1 MKKTNRQLESGDF
14 THSEFSAD
22 FFDFDVQRSRSAAHR
37 NRFSAPSKKKIKN
50 LKNKKNGENES

>member
-14 THSEFSAD
+14 TRSEFSAD

-37 NRFSAPSKKKIKN
+37 NRFSAPSKKKIKI
-50 LKNKKNGENES
+50 LKNKKNV